1 MSKRVL
7 IVEDQEDNRRII
19 RDMLHHAGYQTEEV
33 TTGEEA
39 IAHVRAQ
46 APDLVLMDVQLPGL
60 DGYSTTRQ
68 IKSDPAL
75 RQVPVIAVT
84 SFALTG
90 DDLKAR
96 EAGCDDY
103 IAKPYSPRRLLK
115 KIKDHLG

>member
-19 RDMLHHAGYQTEEV
+19 RDLLRYAGYQTDEA
-33 TTGEEA
+33 TTGEDA
-39 IAHVRAQ
+39 IEHINAQ
-46 APDLVLMDVQLPGL
+46 TPDLILMDVQLPGL
-60 DGYSTTRQ
+60 DGYATTRR
-68 IKSDPAL
+68 IKADPAL

-84 SFALTG
+84 SFAFAG

-103 IAKPYSPRRLLK
+103 ITKPYSPRKLLQ
-115 KIKDHLG
+115 KIMDLLG